1 MLEGAYKSKINIH
14 ITTRS
19 LKEGICQRLCSFFKS
34 FNLLI
39 FQSKMDYPILQGLI
53 S

>member
-1 MLEGAYKSKINIH
+1 MH
-14 ITTRS
+14 Q
-19 LKEGICQRLCSFFKS
+19 KEKEKQLDKRFFKS

-39 FQSKMDYPILQGLI
+39 FQSSLVYPILQGLI